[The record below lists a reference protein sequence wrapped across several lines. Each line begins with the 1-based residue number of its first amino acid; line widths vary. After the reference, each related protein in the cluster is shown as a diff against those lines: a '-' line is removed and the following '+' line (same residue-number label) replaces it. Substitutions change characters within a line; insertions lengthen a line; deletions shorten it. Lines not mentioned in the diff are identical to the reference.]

1 MQSPRSVETAIHAM
15 VRRIVEHAHPQRIIL
30 FGSHASGRAHAD
42 SDVDLLVVLPKNG
55 SKRRKTVELYQVLA
69 GMGVP
74 KDVIV
79 VTPEE
84 IEKYRHVPGTIIEPA
99 LREGK
104 VVYDALT
111 GA

>member
-1 MQSPRSVETAIHAM
+1 MIPPRLVEKTIDTM
-15 VRRIVEHAHPQRIIL
+15 VQRIVTHVHPQRIIL
-30 FGSHASGRAHAD
+30 FGSHARGHANAE

-55 SKRRKTVELYQVLA
+55 SKRRKAVEIYQLLA
-69 GMGVP
+69 GMGLP

-84 IEKYRHVPGTIIEPA
+84 IEKYRHVPGTIIQPA

-104 VVYDALT
+104 VVYDAVP

>member
-1 MQSPRSVETAIHAM
+1 MMPFRSVEEAIQAM
-15 VRRIVEHAHPQRIIL
+15 VARVVEHVHPRRIIL
-30 FGSHASGRAHAD
+30 FGSYARGDADPD
-42 SDVDLLVVLPKNG
+42 SDVDLLVVLPKDG
-55 SKRRKTVELYQVLA
+55 SKRRKAVEIYQLLA

-84 IEKYRHVPGTIIEPA
+84 IEKYRHVPGTIIHPA

-104 VVYDALT
+104 VVYDAAT
-111 GA
+111 SA